1 MDDNQRELIELER
14 ERDSIRQKALNSSN
28 EAAQYMVK
36 RELNRNP
43 PSLYNK
49 GETVLLRI
57 PVSKKLVKGKKNSVK
72 STCEGFNHEADHSMH
87 KYFICYNDPVT
98 LKSKKGW
105 FKVDDVTSLTK
116 EEENE
121 RQERAKGDSSK
132 RNTTCRNEWMADCQ
146 QAFDNSELLKTRL
159 NKEVG
164 NAGLTY
170 RQPPTPADG
179 NCLFHAMNDQ
189 LIRLGRVSCS
199 ATKLRSDLVNYLRSN
214 PSTPDGT
221 HFSEFVSLGAWDT
234 YLRRMTMGDWIALQ
248 GLINMLE
255 ISMAVVSSLGE
266 TGFNVICPAACENK
280 EQATGDMALLGH
292 EAELHYHSL
301 EPRASQNSQLAAVQ
315 ELKQKYG
322 VGKITKEICP
332 RCGRQFE
339 CYSHGILHSGEGGA
353 LQVYS
358 DDSVFCNSCLLEE
371 F

>member
-105 FKVDDVTSLTK
+105 FK
-116 EEENE
+116 
-121 RQERAKGDSSK
+121 
-132 RNTTCRNEWMADCQ
+132 WMADCQ